1 MDAQNAESFEIGARG
16 LIGNRI
22 YFDIAGFI
30 MEVEDEVVSV
40 TNIGNRTFFE
50 NADTDRNG
58 IEAAIVVD
66 IMEGL
71 QLSASYTY
79 SDFDFDNFPTNMAAE
94 GKMLPGIPENQF
106 FAELAYRHDSGFY
119 LSWDIL
125 AVDDLAVNNT
135 NSVISD
141 SYEVSNL
148 RAGHRLQLAGFEL
161 SPFIGINN
169 LFDQKYMSNLRLNGF
184 GGRVFEPAPTLNV
197 YGGLSVRLN
206 Y

>member
-1 MDAQNAESFEIGARG
+1 MRWSAYPTSATAHFS
-16 LIGNRI
+16 
-22 YFDIAGFI
+22 
-30 MEVEDEVVSV
+30 
-40 TNIGNRTFFE
+40 E

-58 IEAAIVVD
+58 IEASVVIDIVD
-66 IMEGL
+66 GL
-71 QLSASYTY
+71 QLTASYTY
-79 SDFDFDNFPTNMAAE
+79 SDFEFDSFPSRMDAE

-125 AVDDLAVNNT
+125 AVDDLAVNNN

-141 SYEVSNL
+141 SYEVANL
-148 RAGHRLQLAGFEL
+148 RAGHRLQMAGFEL

-169 LFDQKYMSNLRLNGF
+169 LFDTKYMSNLRLNGF

-197 YGGLSVRLN
+197 YGGVSVRLN